1 MPFDSLTQGWRRE
14 VNEALKTKVG
24 MPAIIIAV
32 VVLVAFMSWW
42 GYRSFNEGDK
52 PKTARSTEI
61 DAMLTAEAQKC
72 QGDFSKLPPE
82 DQAKV
87 NKVTGGWGFAA
98 IKKMYK
104 PQ

>member
-1 MPFDSLTQGWRRE
+1 ME
-14 VNEALKTKVG
+14 VKQALKAKAG
-24 MPAIIIAV
+24 APAIIIAV
-32 VVLVAFMSWW
+32 VLLVAFMAWW

-52 PKTARSTEI
+52 PHTARGDQI

-82 DQAKV
+82 DQQKV
-87 NKVTGGWGFAA
+87 NQVTGGWGAAA

-104 PQ
+104 QQ